1 MNRRQTDKKILIIH
15 QNFPGPFKSIA
26 LHLLQEGIDVIGI
39 GKEGAPGIPDFPWLK
54 YKLNRSAST
63 EVHPYNVYSETAI
76 LHAHAVFTILDDLKK
91 RGYVPDVVLAHP
103 GWGETLYVK
112 DIYPNARLIH
122 FCEWYHNS
130 TGSESGFDS
139 EFKSSIDDKLKL
151 QTSNAFHLLN
161 LENCDIAISPTHW
174 QKSQFPKNYHH
185 KIHVAHEGVPTEVL
199 SPNPNASLVLPN
211 GKTLKAGDKLITYV
225 TRSLEPR
232 SGFHTFMR
240 SLPGLLQ
247 QHPDCEIVVV
257 GGNGVSYGNSSQD
270 TSSWR
275 VKMLDELL
283 LAHPSLPL
291 NQIHFLGNVPY
302 GLYKTILQVSAVHVY
317 LTYPFILSSS
327 LLEAMATG
335 CAIIASDTAPVREV
349 IHHGHNGLL
358 VNFFSANELL
368 QAIDT
373 LLENKSY
380 SLKLRRK
387 SIESARK
394 YDIKSGLATYMKL
407 IVNDFS
413 KAKPIQ
419 ISISKTQLTIHP
431 LARRK
436 SDRLHEL
443 GLTPKE
449 LEVLKFLV
457 RGMEDKDISS
467 TLQISHKTVSQHV
480 SNIINKLGASNR
492 THAVAKIFNPVSP

>member
-1 MNRRQTDKKILIIH
+1 MNRRQTDKKVLIIH

-26 LHLLQEGIDVIGI
+26 LHLLQESIDVIGI
-39 GKEGAPGIPDFPWLK
+39 GKDGAPGIPDFPWIK
-54 YKLNRSAST
+54 YKFNKTASNQ
-63 EVHPYNVYSETAI
+63 VHPYNVYSETAI
-76 LHAHAVFTILDDLKK
+76 LHAHAVFTVLDSLKK
-91 RGYVPDVVLAHP
+91 RGYVPDVILAHP

-112 DIYPNARLIH
+112 NVYPNARLIH
-122 FCEWYHNS
+122 FCEWYHNLA
-130 TGSESGFDS
+130 GSEFGFDS

-199 SPNPNASLVLPN
+199 GQNLNASLVLPN
-211 GKTLKAGDKLITYV
+211 GKQLKVGDKVITFV
-225 TRSLEPR
+225 ARSLEPH

-247 QHPDCEIVVV
+247 QHPDSEVVIV
-257 GGNGVSYGNSSQD
+257 GGDGVSCGNLPKG

-275 VKMLDELL
+275 VKMLDELISI
-283 LAHPSLPL
+283 HPEFPT
-291 NQIHFLGNVPY
+291 NQIHFVGNVPY
-302 GLYKTILQVSAVHVY
+302 SLYKTILQVSAVHVY

-327 LLEAMATG
+327 LLEAMAAG
-335 CAIIASDTAPVREV
+335 CAIIASDTAPVKEV
-349 IHHGHNGLL
+349 IHHGLNGLL
-358 VNFFSANELL
+358 VNFFSANELS
-368 QAIDT
+368 QAMDT
-373 LLENKSY
+373 LLNNKSY
-380 SLKLRRK
+380 SFKLRQK

-407 IVNDFS
+407 IVSDFS
-413 KAKPIQ
+413 KPKPIQ
-419 ISISKTQLTIHP
+419 ISISTTQLTIHP